1 MPADLLGDTAPQRT
15 AGGPA
20 PTTSRRGTEEGG
32 QTRATDSRERRT
44 GQFGSRTRT
53 DMMNRRAGE
62 YGLVFA
68 DQPPPP
74 ARQQG
79 RDEQPAR
86 TNRGPRRAQLPPRV
100 VVTDTHRAHGTH
112 ACYVLD
118 RCGCQP
124 CRDASTA
131 YERRRRHAI
140 NRPDEVWR
148 PYVSAGPAR
157 RHLKRLADAGVGLKQ
172 VAKVSGLGHGVLSK
186 LVYGDGA
193 RNMGPSRR
201 IRQATA
207 DKILAVTAA
216 DVAAAPRSTAPSP
229 GLSSRSWW
237 QPATPRPGSR
247 DSSGAASA
255 TCDTGPW

>member
-1 MPADLLGDTAPQRT
+1 
-15 AGGPA
+15 
-20 PTTSRRGTEEGG
+20 
-32 QTRATDSRERRT
+32 
-44 GQFGSRTRT
+44 
-53 DMMNRRAGE
+53 MNRRAGE

-79 RDEQPAR
+79 RDEQPAK

-148 PYVSAGPAR
+148 PYVAAGTAR
-157 RHLKRLADAGVGLKQ
+157 CHLKGLAAAGVGLKQ

-186 LVYGDGA
+186 LVYGDRA
-193 RNMGPSRR
+193 RNMAPSRR

-207 DKILAVTAA
+207 DKILAVTVA
-216 DVAAAPRSTAPSP
+216 DVAVGAKIDGSRTWALVEELVAAGYTKTWIAGQLGRSVGNLRRRPLVRASTARAVAE
-229 GLSSRSWW
+229 LHRRSIDR
-237 QPATPRPGSR
+237 PAPARNTRWGPR
-247 DSSGAASA
+247 
-255 TCDTGPW
+255 